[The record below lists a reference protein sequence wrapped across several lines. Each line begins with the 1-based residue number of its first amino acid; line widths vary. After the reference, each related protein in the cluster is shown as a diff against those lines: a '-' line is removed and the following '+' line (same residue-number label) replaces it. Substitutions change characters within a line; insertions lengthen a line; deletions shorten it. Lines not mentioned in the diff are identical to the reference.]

1 MGLPWDNS
9 KMHVR
14 SLFSALLP
22 APGTAS
28 TAERLRASAGAL
40 LGLFITGLCAHLML
54 GEHAIWL
61 VAPMGASSVLLFCL
75 PASPLA
81 QPWSVVGGNVIST
94 LVGAACARWLGDT
107 LPPAALAALGTAL
120 AIAVMFTLRCLH
132 PPGGAA
138 ALTAVIG
145 GPAVHAAGFSF
156 ALGPVLLDSVLLV
169 AAAIVYNN
177 LTGRRY
183 PHAQVL
189 AHPNPHA
196 TKDEV
201 PTVRLGFKPEDLDA
215 VLRRYGQVLD
225 ISRDDLEALFLQT
238 ELRAYQRRFGVITCG
253 DIMSRDVVTAEFAS
267 PLQEAWRQM
276 RSHHIAALPVLNP
289 ARRVIGIVTQS
300 DFLKHSGLDESGDM
314 RTKLTQFLR
323 PSGTTHSEKAEVV
336 GQIMTP
342 RPRVAQLDTPI
353 VDLVPL
359 MADAGL
365 HHIPIVDGEQRFAG
379 IVTQSD
385 VVAALYEHRLAEA
398 QPARNAG

>member
-1 MGLPWDNS
+1 MGPPWDNR
-9 KMHVR
+9 KMHAR
-14 SLFSALLP
+14 SLFNSLLP
-22 APGTAS
+22 APSTAS
-28 TAERLRASAGAL
+28 TKERLRASAGAL
-40 LGLFITGLCAHLML
+40 LGILVTGVVAHLTL
-54 GEHAIWL
+54 GEQAIWL

-81 QPWSVVGGNVIST
+81 QPWSVIGGNVISA
-94 LVGAACARWLGDT
+94 LVSAACVRWLGDL
-107 LPPAALAALGTAL
+107 LPMPALAAVGTAM
-120 AIAVMFTLRCLH
+120 AIAAMFSLRCLH

-138 ALTAVIG
+138 GLTAVIG

-169 AAAIVYNN
+169 LAAIIYNN

-196 TKDEV
+196 TRDDV

-215 VLRRYGQVLD
+215 VLKRYGQVLD

-253 DIMSRDVVTAEFAS
+253 DIMSRDVVTAEFAT
-267 PLQEAWRQM
+267 PLKDAWQEM
-276 RSHHIAALPVLNP
+276 RGHRIAALPVLNP

-300 DFLKHSGLDESGDM
+300 DFLKHGGLDDYRGM
-314 RTKLTQFLR
+314 REKLAEFLR
-323 PSGTTHSEKAEVV
+323 PTGLSHTEKAEVV
-336 GQIMTP
+336 GQIMTS
-342 RPRVAQLDTPI
+342 RPRVASTDTPI

-365 HHIPIVDGEQRFAG
+365 HHIPVVDGEQRFAG

-398 QPARNAG
+398 SAPVA